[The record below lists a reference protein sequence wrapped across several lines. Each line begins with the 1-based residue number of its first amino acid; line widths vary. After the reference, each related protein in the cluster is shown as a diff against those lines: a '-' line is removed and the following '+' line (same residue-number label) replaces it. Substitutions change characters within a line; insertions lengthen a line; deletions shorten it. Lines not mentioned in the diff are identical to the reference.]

1 MCPAVGVA
9 PHTKDSDAQ
18 LSVNHHHLR
27 TSWRR
32 VFFGVNPM
40 VVDIDHGKAVVGEF
54 VVCHSISSMRTLTR
68 IG

>member
-1 MCPAVGVA
+1 
-9 PHTKDSDAQ
+9 
-18 LSVNHHHLR
+18 
-27 TSWRR
+27 